1 MKGRCDMLGKRVRYI
16 DKLPLEC
23 IPPKGEGTV
32 IAETMSAVVVNW
44 DNGEVCMVYED
55 DLEVIE

>member
-1 MKGRCDMLGKRVRYI
+1 MLGKRVRYI